1 MADIIL
7 NFDGN
12 GGDYPIARYDNGNG
26 SACANKITPTI
37 TTTDNWNNVS
47 IRDDDGNIVINVGE
61 NPSTTKGRK
70 TVAQV
75 CFSISGGDTCGP
87 HTFLLCQQNAE
98 GETTAYTYG
107 TTSVTGTA
115 NCSEETIDLTTHSIP
130 YTATT
135 SGGRSWTGTSSA
147 TISVTVAKCTSA
159 TGCTTTGSVPVNP
172 GGTIEYTITQSGC
185 GSLCDC
191 NKLTVMNI
199 GTIPYSGGTYTA
211 ATYDNCISNVV
222 LNTSSAPTGMIT
234 TSTTSNCKVIVTFDS
249 NSVASGRQCT
259 CSLTYSTDSGS
270 CPTESLSFTQE
281 AAPSPKATLTLS
293 NGTTVKVPCNGN
305 STLKSSDITSVVDAS
320 QVVSVHVESCVTKIG
335 NYAFNSD
342 EFTNL
347 TSITMAD
354 SVTEIGVQV
363 HSDSYC
369 DQHGPTKLKSITFS
383 KNLISIGDSAFWG
396 CARLTTLD
404 LPSGLKTIGNDAFR
418 SCSGLTK
425 VTLPDSVT
433 TLGGLSF
440 HGCAGIT
447 EFTFGTGFTGITSP
461 GQCLQYTNLTK
472 VTCKAVRPPV
482 IDDFMFCS
490 SLSDECVHRFRVYVP
505 RNSVSAY
512 EAAPGWVKY
521 YIDDE
526 GF

>member
-12 GGDYPIARYDNGNG
+12 GGDYTIATYNN
-26 SACANKITPTI
+26 SAPCANKITPSI
-37 TTTDNWNNVS
+37 TTTDNWENVTIS
-47 IRDDDGNIVINVGE
+47 ADGGNIVIHVPK

-70 TVAQV
+70 TEAQV
-75 CFSISGGDTCGP
+75 YFSTSDGDACGP
-87 HTFLLCQQNAE
+87 HTFLLCQQNSE

-107 TTSVTGTA
+107 TVSVSETA
-115 NCSEETIDLTTHSIP
+115 GCGGGSVRLTTHNMP

-135 SGGRSWTGTSSA
+135 SGGGRTASTTSA
-147 TISVTVAKCTSA
+147 TISVTVAKCTAA
-159 TGCTTTGSVPVNP
+159 TGCTTNGSGTANP

-185 GSLCDC
+185 GSLCGCD
-191 NKLTVMNI
+191 KLTVRNI

-234 TSTTSNCKVIVTFDS
+234 TSTTSNGNVIVTFGS
-249 NSVASGRQCT
+249 NSVANSRSCT
-259 CSLTYSTDSGS
+259 CPLTYSFDMGNCS
-270 CPTESLSFTQE
+270 ESLSFTQE

-293 NGTTVKVPCNGN
+293 NGTTVTVPCNGD
-305 STLKSSDITSVVDAS
+305 SELKRNEMTSLVTASD
-320 QVVSVHVESCVTKIG
+320 VVSVHVEDCVTKIG
-335 NYAFNSD
+335 DYAFKPD
-342 EFTNL
+342 EFNNL

-363 HSDSYC
+363 HSDPYC
-369 DQHGPTKLKSITFS
+369 GQHGPTKLKSITFS

-425 VTLPDSVT
+425 VALPDSVT

-447 EFTFGTGFTGITSP
+447 EFTFGTGFTGVTSP

-472 VTCKAVRPPV
+472 VTCKAVNPPV
-482 IDDFMFCS
+482 IDDFMFCA
-490 SLSDECVHRFRVYVP
+490 SLSDECVERFRVYVP

-512 EAAPGWVKY
+512 EQANGWSRY

>member
-1 MADIIL
+1 MAEIIL

-12 GGDYPIARYDNGNG
+12 GDEKNVAQYSNICSGRIINTSISNAWDGVSFSDKGNG
-26 SACANKITPTI
+26 FL
-37 TTTDNWNNVS
+37 
-47 IRDDDGNIVINVGE
+47 VINVPK
-61 NPSTTKGRK
+61 NPSSTKGRK
-70 TVAQV
+70 TEAV
-75 CFSISGGDTCGP
+75 ISYSTSDGFICET
-87 HTFLLCQQNAE
+87 HTVLLCQKNSN
-98 GETTAYTYG
+98 GGSKTYTYG
-107 TTSVTGTA
+107 TASVTKTVS
-115 NCSEETIDLTTHSIP
+115 CSGGNISLSTDRMP

-135 SGGRSWTGTSSA
+135 SGGETETGY
-147 TISVTVAKCTSA
+147 TSA
-159 TGCTTTGSVPVNP
+159 SLNVSVAECTEPNGCTTSSGGTANP
-172 GGTIEYTITQSGC
+172 GGTIEYTIEQNGC
-185 GSLCDC
+185 GSLCNCD
-191 NKLTVMNI
+191 KLIVNEI
-199 GTIPYSGGTYTA
+199 GTIPYSGGTYTV
-211 ATYDNCISNVV
+211 ATYDDCLTGFSINSGGAPSGMISSTGATNGNVTITFGS
-222 LNTSSAPTGMIT
+222 NGTSS
-234 TSTTSNCKVIVTFDS
+234 
-249 NSVASGRQCT
+249 RQCT
-259 CSLTYSTDSGS
+259 CSITYGFEGESCSKNLSG
-270 CPTESLSFTQE
+270 FTQE

-293 NGTTVKVPCNGN
+293 NGTTVTVPCNGN
-305 STLKSSDITSVVDAS
+305 SELKRNEMTSLVTASD
-320 QVVSVHVESCVTKIG
+320 VVSVHVEDCVTKIG
-335 NYAFNSD
+335 DYAFNAD

-482 IDDFMFCS
+482 IDDYMFCS
-490 SLSDECVHRFRVYVP
+490 SLSDACVDRFRVYVP

-512 EAAPGWVKY
+512 EQANGWSRY